1 LWFAVFVQGSVQ
13 AKALLL
19 LLLLLQPYLFPMDK
33 LDSSARLLIVSDLD
47 QTMVRAL
54 IEINLQFFSRFRSL
68 LILTVQ
74 LCS

>member
-1 LWFAVFVQGSVQ
+1 MWFAVFVQGSVQ

-54 IEINLQFFSRFRSL
+54 IEINLQFFFQ
-68 LILTVQ
+68 VQ
-74 LCS
+74 ELAHTNCSVM